1 MGLNKILVNN
11 DAVVNTGIVYD
22 ITKATNKTYET
33 LAEALGTNGVNVPP
47 EIREGGMSIRFV

>member
-11 DAVVNTGIVYD
+11 DAVINTGIVYD
-22 ITKATNKTYET
+22 ITKATSRTYET
-33 LAEALGTNGVNVPP
+33 LAEALGTYGTNVPS